1 MSKKYNDRIL
11 VTGAPRSGT
20 SMFNLLMTYFKD
32 LEVFENG
39 TPPDLWEHTN
49 IFTTQFRHDGKL
61 WNDFIKEPT
70 SVIDFVKDGVKVI
83 VIYRDGRD
91 CMVSKRVGHDGYWYS
106 FPIDINK
113 WILSSKHIVELK
125 EQIKNKDYENKLML
139 VKYEDFCENPKQYMK
154 DVEKFVGHKL
164 DNSWEKFHLDYKDT
178 KNMSTEGAIGT
189 EHKSLRPI
197 TPNHG
202 RWKSEKYDIRIK
214 EILSKYKEEISNLLI
229 DLDYEKDKGWL
240 KRYELKPISF
250 ISPSRNN
257 LSYLKW
263 MYNSIRKNLG
273 YRHEILLADDFSSDG
288 TWEWLQEIKEKDVNV
303 KIFRNEGPERQGIVY
318 WYDYLCEQANNDIVM
333 FLHADMYVTPGLDK
347 EIDKYIK
354 PGVVVTATRIEP
366 SLHPPGPEKILADY
380 GIEPDE
386 FDEFQ
391 FLKDLDK
398 FKQNKTTE
406 GVFAPWAIYKDDY
419 WAVGGHDKLFAPQS
433 KEDSDIFNRL
443 HLNGCKFVQTWD
455 GFVYHMTSRGS
466 RFNPMAG
473 GAPGKDSPEWL
484 HTTTK
489 NMRNFIRKWG
499 TVVKHDS
506 LMKPIVVPKYDIGFV
521 VKNCNE
527 NLLQTLEPFSSK
539 IYVDTYAQDY
549 IDKEQPNTLYNLNDR
564 IFSID
569 VDVQNDIEVRFD
581 GSKLTNENFQYIQ
594 QLPEILANDEELEEG
609 SFELDIFEISIN
621 KIKTYEEELIK

>member
-1 MSKKYNDRIL
+1 MEKQNTK
-11 VTGAPRSGT
+11 T
-20 SMFNLLMTYFKD
+20 S
-32 LEVFENG
+32 
-39 TPPDLWEHTN
+39 
-49 IFTTQFRHDGKL
+49 
-61 WNDFIKEPT
+61 
-70 SVIDFVKDGVKVI
+70 S
-83 VIYRDGRD
+83 
-91 CMVSKRVGHDGYWYS
+91 
-106 FPIDINK
+106 
-113 WILSSKHIVELK
+113 
-125 EQIKNKDYENKLML
+125 
-139 VKYEDFCENPKQYMK
+139 
-154 DVEKFVGHKL
+154 
-164 DNSWEKFHLDYKDT
+164 
-178 KNMSTEGAIGT
+178 
-189 EHKSLRPI
+189 I
-197 TPNHG
+197 T
-202 RWKSEKYDIRIK
+202 
-214 EILSKYKEEISNLLI
+214 
-229 DLDYEKDKGWL
+229 
-240 KRYELKPISF
+240 F

-288 TWEWLQEIKEKDVNV
+288 TWEWLQEIKDKDHNV

-318 WYDYLCEQANNDIVM
+318 WYDYLCERALNDIVM
-333 FLHADMYVTPGLDK
+333 FLHADMYVTPGLDE
-347 EIDKYIK
+347 EISKNIK
-354 PGVVVTATRIEP
+354 RGVVVTATRIEP

-380 GIEPDE
+380 GIEPEE
-386 FDEFQ
+386 FDENK

-398 FKQNKTTE
+398 FKQGKITE

-443 HLNGCKFVQTWD
+443 QLNGCKFVQTWD

-521 VKNCNE
+521 VKRCNGE
-527 NLLQTLEPFSSK
+527 MIQNLEPFCSTL
-539 IYVDTYAQDY
+539 YVDTYAQDY
-549 IDKEQPNTLYNLNDR
+549 IDKEQPNTLYDLNDR

-569 VDVQNDIEVRFD
+569 SEKQNDIIVRFD
-581 GSKLTNENFQYIQ
+581 LGDLNNNNFSMLQ
-594 QLPEILANDEELEEG
+594 QLPEILANDEELEVG
-609 SFELDIFEISIN
+609 SFELDIFEITIN
-621 KIKTYEEELIK
+621 KLQTYEEELIKCER

>member
-1 MSKKYNDRIL
+1 
-11 VTGAPRSGT
+11 
-20 SMFNLLMTYFKD
+20 
-32 LEVFENG
+32 
-39 TPPDLWEHTN
+39 
-49 IFTTQFRHDGKL
+49 
-61 WNDFIKEPT
+61 
-70 SVIDFVKDGVKVI
+70 
-83 VIYRDGRD
+83 
-91 CMVSKRVGHDGYWYS
+91 
-106 FPIDINK
+106 
-113 WILSSKHIVELK
+113 
-125 EQIKNKDYENKLML
+125 
-139 VKYEDFCENPKQYMK
+139 MK
-154 DVEKFVGHKL
+154 
-164 DNSWEKFHLDYKDT
+164 S
-178 KNMSTEGAIGT
+178 
-189 EHKSLRPI
+189 
-197 TPNHG
+197 
-202 RWKSEKYDIRIK
+202 
-214 EILSKYKEEISNLLI
+214 
-229 DLDYEKDKGWL
+229 
-240 KRYELKPISF
+240 ISF

-288 TWEWLQEIKEKDVNV
+288 TWEWLQQIKEKDHNV
-303 KIFRNEGPERQGIVY
+303 QIFRNEGPERKGIVY
-318 WYDYLCEQANNDIVM
+318 WYDYLCEQASNDIVM
-333 FLHADMYVTPGLDK
+333 FLHADMYVTPKLDE
-347 EIDKYIK
+347 EILKHIK

-380 GIEPDE
+380 GIEPEE
-386 FDEFQ
+386 FDENI
-391 FLKDLDK
+391 FLRDLNK

-443 HLNGCKFVQTWD
+443 HLNGCKFIQTWD

-521 VKNCNE
+521 VKRCNE
-527 NLLQTLEPFSSK
+527 NLLQTLEPFCST

-569 VDVQNDIEVRFD
+569 VDVQNDVEVRFD
-581 GSKLTNENFQYIQ
+581 GSKLTNQNFQYIQ
-594 QLPEILANDEELEEG
+594 QLSEILANDEELEVG
-609 SFELDIFEISIN
+609 SFELDIFEIQIN
-621 KIKTYEEELIK
+621 KIKTYERELIK

>member
-1 MSKKYNDRIL
+1 MSN
-11 VTGAPRSGT
+11 
-20 SMFNLLMTYFKD
+20 
-32 LEVFENG
+32 EV
-39 TPPDLWEHTN
+39 
-49 IFTTQFRHDGKL
+49 
-61 WNDFIKEPT
+61 
-70 SVIDFVKDGVKVI
+70 
-83 VIYRDGRD
+83 
-91 CMVSKRVGHDGYWYS
+91 
-106 FPIDINK
+106 
-113 WILSSKHIVELK
+113 
-125 EQIKNKDYENKLML
+125 
-139 VKYEDFCENPKQYMK
+139 
-154 DVEKFVGHKL
+154 
-164 DNSWEKFHLDYKDT
+164 
-178 KNMSTEGAIGT
+178 
-189 EHKSLRPI
+189 
-197 TPNHG
+197 
-202 RWKSEKYDIRIK
+202 
-214 EILSKYKEEISNLLI
+214 
-229 DLDYEKDKGWL
+229 
-240 KRYELKPISF
+240 ISF

-263 MYNSIRKNLG
+263 MYDSIRKNLG

-473 GAPGKDSPEWL
+473 GAPGKASPEWL

>member
-1 MSKKYNDRIL
+1 
-11 VTGAPRSGT
+11 
-20 SMFNLLMTYFKD
+20 
-32 LEVFENG
+32 
-39 TPPDLWEHTN
+39 
-49 IFTTQFRHDGKL
+49 
-61 WNDFIKEPT
+61 
-70 SVIDFVKDGVKVI
+70 
-83 VIYRDGRD
+83 
-91 CMVSKRVGHDGYWYS
+91 
-106 FPIDINK
+106 
-113 WILSSKHIVELK
+113 
-125 EQIKNKDYENKLML
+125 
-139 VKYEDFCENPKQYMK
+139 MK
-154 DVEKFVGHKL
+154 
-164 DNSWEKFHLDYKDT
+164 T
-178 KNMSTEGAIGT
+178 
-189 EHKSLRPI
+189 
-197 TPNHG
+197 
-202 RWKSEKYDIRIK
+202 
-214 EILSKYKEEISNLLI
+214 
-229 DLDYEKDKGWL
+229 
-240 KRYELKPISF
+240 ISF

-288 TWEWLQEIKEKDVNV
+288 TWEWLQKIKNTDHNIQ
-303 KIFRNEGPERQGIVY
+303 IFRNEGPERKGIVY
-318 WYDYLCEQANNDIVM
+318 WYDYLCEKANNDIVM
-333 FLHADMYVTPGLDK
+333 FLHADMYVTPKLDD
-347 EIDKYIK
+347 EILKHIK

-380 GIEPDE
+380 GIEPEE
-386 FDEFQ
+386 FEEQ
-391 FLKDLDK
+391 KFLKDLDK

-406 GVFAPWAIYKDDY
+406 GVFAPWAIHKDDY

-443 HLNGCKFVQTWD
+443 QLNGCKFVQTWD

-499 TVVKHDS
+499 TVVRHDT
-506 LMKPIVVPKYDIGFV
+506 LMKPIVIPKYNFGFV
-521 VKNCNE
+521 VKNCNK
-527 NLLQTLEPFSSK
+527 NLLQTLEPFCST

-549 IDKEQPNTLYNLNDR
+549 IDKEQPNTLYDLNDR

-594 QLPEILANDEELEEG
+594 QLPEILTNDEELEVG
-609 SFELDIFEISIN
+609 SFELDIFEIQIN
-621 KIKTYEEELIK
+621 KIKTYEGELIKCER